1 MGSLYNQAKAENKVS
16 LFIALACEA
25 LWKVDPP
32 DISFKT
38 DTYRVREFEKVRLEL
53 YIRLQVHFVLTLTIQ
68 AIQKKLEAI
77 TLANQWAPCPQWEA
91 VMWLSARVWSVV
103 HITY

>member
-1 MGSLYNQAKAENKVS
+1 MGSLYNQVKAENKVG
-16 LFIALACEA
+16 LFIALAREA

-53 YIRLQVHFVLTLTIQ
+53 YIRL
-68 AIQKKLEAI
+68 
-77 TLANQWAPCPQWEA
+77 
-91 VMWLSARVWSVV
+91 
-103 HITY
+103 